1 MDERR
6 SDGMEFLDTG
16 NPLTRLCNRGF
27 AKGFAEGFAE
37 SYTGSFVEFS
47 ESFSETFIEQF
58 SKDFA
63 ESFDESFRKRTEES
77 ARTAAYWLLKENWSV
92 TKISQFLHR
101 NVEQIETWAK
111 EFGRSYQIR

>member
-47 ESFSETFIEQF
+47 ESFSVLESGDF
-58 SKDFA
+58 SHS
-63 ESFDESFRKRTEES
+63 ESE
-77 ARTAAYWLLKENWSV
+77 
-92 TKISQFLHR
+92 
-101 NVEQIETWAK
+101 
-111 EFGRSYQIR
+111 